1 MCLGGPVKI
10 DIVQDSKDH
19 TYTICIKIDQ
29 FKTLKDYE
37 TIHNLINAI
46 SLDFDLDPEI
56 SIEDLKGIVVEAK
69 KEEADEVTCDIGPEG
84 IDIEF

>member
-1 MCLGGPVKI
+1 MKI
-10 DIVQDSKDH
+10 DVVQDAKDH
-19 TYTICIKIDQ
+19 TYTLSIKLDQ
-29 FKTLKDYE
+29 FKNLREYE

-56 SIEDLKGIVVEAK
+56 SMEDLKNIVAEAR
-69 KEEADEVTCDIGPEG
+69 KEEAEFVTCEIGPEG

>member
-1 MCLGGPVKI
+1 MKI
-10 DIVQDSKDH
+10 DVVQDAKDH
-19 TYTICIKIDQ
+19 TYTLSIKLDQ
-29 FKTLKDYE
+29 FKNLREYE

-56 SIEDLKGIVVEAK
+56 SIEDLKNIVAEAR
-69 KEEADEVTCDIGPEG
+69 KEEAEEVTCEIGPDG

>member
-1 MCLGGPVKI
+1 VKI
-10 DIVQDSKDH
+10 DVVQDAKDH
-19 TYTICIKIDQ
+19 TYTLTVKLDQ
-29 FKTLKDYE
+29 FKNLREYE

-56 SIEDLKGIVVEAK
+56 TIEDLKNIVAEAK
-69 KEEADEVTCDIGPEG
+69 KEEAELITCEIGPEG

>member
-1 MCLGGPVKI
+1 MKI
-10 DIVQDSKDH
+10 DVVQDAKDH
-19 TYTICIKIDQ
+19 TYTLTVKLDQ
-29 FKTLKDYE
+29 FKNLREYE

-56 SIEDLKGIVVEAK
+56 TIEDLKNIVAEAK
-69 KEEADEVTCDIGPEG
+69 KEEAEEVTCEIGPEG